1 MSHRPRRIV
10 LLGPQ
15 RERPDAGAVVA
26 GLGEPG
32 PVALI
37 TAGWQEWEEDDD
49 ALRAAFGRDVVNL
62 RLWGRA
68 ERVWRDDP
76 ELAVGHHA
84 LQESVRLLRRAYNA
98 RLAHAMDA
106 WIELEALPGDAP
118 VLEGERADA
127 LDGVRTLDRHH
138 AERLRGL
145 REAYYR
151 RFDPLV
157 RPAVVRERE
166 ELRRALEHVRVVV
179 VAGGHVPVLLNR
191 LRLFGVDRLLAG
203 RTVVACSGGAMA
215 LAERVVLF
223 HDAPPWGPG
232 HPEVGEVGM
241 GLFTGVIALAHG
253 SARLRLGDM
262 ARVARFARRFAPDA
276 CLLLDAGARAEW
288 AGEWSAAEARV
299 LATSGRVEPWR
310 TAA

>member
-1 MSHRPRRIV
+1 
-10 LLGPQ
+10 
-15 RERPDAGAVVA
+15 
-26 GLGEPG
+26 
-32 PVALI
+32 
-37 TAGWQEWEEDDD
+37 
-49 ALRAAFGRDVVNL
+49 
-62 RLWGRA
+62 
-68 ERVWRDDP
+68 
-76 ELAVGHHA
+76 
-84 LQESVRLLRRAYNA
+84 
-98 RLAHAMDA
+98 
-106 WIELEALPGDAP
+106 
-118 VLEGERADA
+118 
-127 LDGVRTLDRHH
+127 
-138 AERLRGL
+138 
-145 REAYYR
+145 
-151 RFDPLV
+151 
-157 RPAVVRERE
+157 
-166 ELRRALEHVRVVV
+166 
-179 VAGGHVPVLLNR
+179 VLLNR

-241 GLFTGVIALAHG
+241 GLVTGVIALAHG

-276 CLLLDAGARAEW
+276 CLLLDPGARAEW